1 MTQRN
6 KSFLWIRRV
15 IGVVFLIWGLPSLLP
30 GLALLQVFGIHGLI
44 WLMEPL
50 IFVVVGLVLLLGG
63 RKKRAKEEERSSSV
77 PWRKRSPE
85 GPEKRRAPLP
95 LLRPEPSGGARG
107 GDPRPHPFHR
117 VGHRGAAETAGDP
130 AGRRAHDPGG
140 VPGQA
145 KRDFAERAVKIGGT
159 P

>member
-15 IGVVFLIWGLPSLLP
+15 IGVVFLVWGLPSLLP

-63 RKKRAKEEERSSSV
+63 RKKRTKEEERDSSV
-77 PWRKRSPE
+77 PWRRRENAPQRSQRSE
-85 GPEKRRAPLP
+85 GRLSRF
-95 LLRPEPSGGARG
+95 SARS
-107 GDPRPHPFHR
+107 RQEER
-117 VGHRGAAETAGDP
+117 EAETHDHIPSTALGTEGRLRQLETLRDAGLMTP
-130 AGRRAHDPGG
+130 EEYR
-140 VPGQA
+140 A
-145 KRDFAERAVKIGGT
+145 KRNEILQNAPSK
-159 P
+159 